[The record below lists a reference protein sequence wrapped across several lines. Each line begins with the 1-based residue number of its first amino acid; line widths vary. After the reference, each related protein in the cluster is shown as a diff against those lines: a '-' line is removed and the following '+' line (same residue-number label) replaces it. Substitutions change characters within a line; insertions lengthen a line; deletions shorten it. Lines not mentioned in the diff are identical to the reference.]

1 MQARRAELRDIEQKL
16 ADIQVVEQWQHLEV
30 LYSKVLPWEQVK
42 EQGNRNLSTLVLYV
56 FKGGPES
63 CRLHHASLESTMVSV
78 AVFAILSCTCSTS
91 AWARAEHI
99 DSQSI
104 LQPRGLVCAAVL

>member
-1 MQARRAELRDIEQKL
+1 MQARRAELRDIEQKM
-16 ADIQVVEQWQHLEV
+16 ADIQVVEQWQHLKV

-91 AWARAEHI
+91 AWARAEHM
-99 DSQSI
+99 DSSEH
-104 LQPRGLVCAAVL
+104 PAAKKMVCAAVL